1 MMTAF
6 SGMAYAQTR
15 IQSRYGQRADVN
27 VWLKLHNIHDAGS
40 YLQTAQQSPL
50 RHWVLGIS
58 ATQSSD
64 DVELALRQKYRNHV
78 DEVAGWMPFEWQKP
92 VQWIKRLVDLPALQ
106 YLVAG
111 GEPYDWMKSDPE
123 IGACTADDPLL
134 RMQALRQ
141 NGSGALVDAWREDG
155 ALLPGWLSQWNA
167 MRPAS
172 VNTEKG
178 MQSLEQLLRGL
189 LQAQSMQGAALQA
202 DHEAIVDRLRL
213 VFRRYAFQP
222 AAVCA
227 WLAIVAADLHRLRG
241 DLMQRFYFQSV
252 QDAAEDLP
260 L

>member
-1 MMTAF
+1 MMKAF

-15 IQSRYGQRADVN
+15 IQSRYGQRADMT

-58 ATQSSD
+58 PTHSSD
-64 DVELALRQKYRNHV
+64 DVELALRQKYRHHV
-78 DEVAGWMPFEWQKP
+78 DEVASWMPFEWQTP
-92 VQWIKRLVDLPALQ
+92 IRWIKRLVDLPALQ

-123 IGACTADDPLL
+123 IGAFAAGDPLL
-134 RMQALRQ
+134 RMQALQ
-141 NGSGALVDAWREDG
+141 QTGSGALVDAWREDG
-155 ALLPGWLSQWNA
+155 SLLSGWVSQWKA
-167 MRPAS
+167 LWPAS
-172 VNTEKG
+172 VHTEKG
-178 MQSLEQLLRGL
+178 MQSLEQLLRSL
-189 LQAQSMQGAALQA
+189 HQAQAMQGAALQA
-202 DHEAIVDRLRL
+202 DHDAIVDRLRL
-213 VFRRYAFQP
+213 LFRRYAFQP
-222 AAVCA
+222 AAACI

-241 DLMQRFYFQSV
+241 DLMQRFHFQSV